1 MKVKTVLITGGSRGL
16 GRAMAIAFAEA
27 GHRVAVTGRDERKLQ
42 EIRDEIPGS
51 LAINADVADPGQT
64 ETVVNEVSTRLGAVD
79 VLINNAGIGGD
90 PGDGPQNFVD
100 FDPAIWWRVQET
112 NLRGPMLYAKA
123 VLPAMI
129 ARGEGVII
137 NIGSYIAI
145 RPSPMSTAY
154 GTSKAALARFSDCL
168 ATEVADQG
176 VQVFCASPG
185 LVLTD
190 MTRDLPFISEIPE
203 ADFHQPEDIA
213 ALACELASGKYAQL
227 SGLFLHVRDDLPA
240 LLADAERVQAERLYQ
255 LRLAGLDG
263 LIE

>member
-1 MKVKTVLITGGSRGL
+1 
-16 GRAMAIAFAEA
+16 MAIAFAEA

-42 EIRDEIPGS
+42 EIRDDIPDC
-51 LAINADVADPGQT
+51 LAIEADVADPAQT
-64 ETVVNEVSTRLGAVD
+64 ESIMQQVAKHLGPIE

-100 FDPAIWWRVQET
+100 MDPSTWWRVQET
-112 NLRGPMLYAKA
+112 NLRGPMLYTRA
-123 VLPAMI
+123 VLPGMI
-129 ARGEGVII
+129 ERGHGVII

-145 RPSPMSTAY
+145 RPTPMSTAY
-154 GTSKAALARFSDCL
+154 GSSKAALARFSDCL

-190 MTRDLPFISEIPE
+190 MTRDLPFIRDIPE
-203 ADFHQPEDIA
+203 QEFHQPEDIA
-213 ALACELASGKYAQL
+213 ALACELASGKYADL
-227 SGLFLHVRDDLPA
+227 SGLFLHVRDDLPS
-240 LLADAERVQAERLYQ
+240 LLADAERVNKERLYQ
-255 LRLAGLDG
+255 LRLSGLHG